1 MKKTETTLALDTAR
15 QTARNGSSYWR
26 ARDLQVCL
34 QYEEWRNFDAVI
46 GKAMTACE
54 NSGAEKCNHFVETT
68 KMVTIGSD
76 AQRTAKDYFLSRYA
90 CYLVAMNGDPSKP
103 HIAAAQT
110 YFAVQTRRQEQT
122 DSLTEQE
129 KRIHLRARVKDANKH
144 LTCAAKAVGVQQYG
158 LFHDAGYR
166 GLYGMG
172 LSAIKQRKRLAKK
185 DDLLDHSGRAELA
198 ANEFRI
204 TQTEQALKKDSVRG
218 QKRAEETHHRVGA
231 KVRRTIA
238 ELGGTMPENLPPE
251 PSIKKL
257 SAAQRKA
264 LRAKREG
271 E

>member
-1 MKKTETTLALDTAR
+1 MENTETALALDTAR
-15 QTARNGSSYWR
+15 QTAKNGVDYFR

-34 QYEEWRNFDAVI
+34 QYEEWRNFEAVI
-46 GKAMTACE
+46 AKAMTACA
-54 NSGAEKCNHFVETT
+54 NSGAQISNHFVETT

-76 AQRTAKDYFLSRYA
+76 AQRTAKDYFLSIYA
-90 CYLVAMNGDPSKP
+90 CYLIAMNGDPSKP
-103 HIAAAQT
+103 HIAEAQT

-122 DSLTEQE
+122 DALTEQG
-129 KRIHLRARVKDANKH
+129 KRLQLRARVKDANKH
-144 LTCAAKAVGVQQYG
+144 LTGAAKAAGVHAYG

-172 LSAIKQRKRLAKK
+172 LSAVKQHKRLATK

-204 TQTEQALKKDSVRG
+204 TQTEQALKKDDVRG
-218 QKRAEETHHRVGA
+218 QRRAEETHHRVGA

-238 ELGGTMPENLPPE
+238 ELGGTLPEDLPPE

-257 SAAQRKA
+257 TAKKRKA
-264 LRAKREG
+264 LREKSKEN
-271 E
+271 